1 MGPLGSVTTSYHRS
15 VETDRAVA
23 PTRGAMRE
31 ALAVGAI
38 GTLLLLAYE
47 WVLLTFAS
55 DRLFAGYRFQ
65 AWSSNDF
72 MQEVKIQD
80 LVDAGPVALWYLHV
94 QPPVLEALRLI
105 LSFPEY
111 LTGGTMTA
119 QMIDQR
125 MYVLYAVFYGAL
137 LFTVFLWVRTLTR
150 SRAWAYVGAVAIGAY
165 PGTIA
170 MATLLDGT
178 FPSAVLATVMLFLLY
193 LAIRQGSPR
202 LLNWWLLS
210 LVLLSFTRTIFQLQ
224 ILIFM
229 PVVVFLLYRY
239 RMRSAKPIAVV
250 LSVILTGSL
259 FLLPA
264 KQYVLYDTT
273 ATTSFAGNHQ
283 IEVVSYRPTD
293 AELAAVEVPQD
304 IIGNAEQFDSGFNS
318 PENVELNYILTQ
330 VGNDYY
336 LRDPFQVA
344 KNLLW
349 GVQMNTFQA
358 FRWTHD
364 YSIVGA
370 GPANIA
376 ADLLPWTPPSNVGL
390 SWVFYWLV
398 LLVTVGALLY
408 VYGIRGLMQLVRTY
422 AALAFIVATTMLTFL
437 LANRYDWT
445 EADRLKYI
453 LVPFFCVVF
462 ISTISRAAQKARA
475 RRESI
480 SKEPALES
488 RPI

>member
-1 MGPLGSVTTSYHRS
+1 MP
-15 VETDRAVA
+15 
-23 PTRGAMRE
+23 E
-31 ALAVGAI
+31 AIAVGFV
-38 GTLLLLAYE
+38 GTLVLLAYE
-47 WVLLTFAS
+47 WALLTFSS
-55 DRLFAGYRFQ
+55 DRLFDGYRFQ

-80 LVDAGPVALWYLHV
+80 LVDAGPAALWYLHV
-94 QPPVLEALRLI
+94 QPPMLETLRLM
-105 LSFPEY
+105 LSLPEY

-125 MYVLYAVFYGAL
+125 MYALYAVLFGVL
-137 LFTVFLWVRTLTR
+137 LFTVFLWVRILTR
-150 SRAWAYVGAVAIGAY
+150 SRVSAYVGAVVVGAY

-178 FPSAVLATVMLFLLY
+178 FPSAVLATLMLFLLY

-202 LLNWWLLS
+202 MLNWWLLS

-239 RMRSAKPIAVV
+239 RMHSVKPLAVT

-264 KQYVLYDTT
+264 KQYALYDTT

-283 IEVVSYRPTD
+283 VEVVSYRPTE
-293 AELAAVEVPQD
+293 AELSAVEVPQD
-304 IIGNAEQFDSGFNS
+304 IVENAENFVSGFNS
-318 PENVELNYILTQ
+318 PDNVELNYVLTQ
-330 VGNDYY
+330 VGTDYY
-336 LRDPFQVA
+336 LREPFQVV

-364 YSIVGA
+364 YSITGA

-376 ADLLPWTPPSNVGL
+376 ADSLPWTPPSNVVL
-390 SWVFYWLV
+390 SWAFYWLA
-398 LLVTVGALLY
+398 LLITVGSLLY
-408 VYGIRGLMQLVRTY
+408 VYGLRGLLRHARTY
-422 AALAFIVATTMLTFL
+422 LALVFIVGTTMLTFL

-453 LVPFFCVVF
+453 LMPFFGIVFVV
-462 ISTISRAAQKARA
+462 SISRAWQEF
-475 RRESI
+475 REHRQST
-480 SKEPALES
+480 SSDSALQS
-488 RPI
+488 QSV

>member
-1 MGPLGSVTTSYHRS
+1 MTDQASAPIQRATTTKSW
-15 VETDRAVA
+15 
-23 PTRGAMRE
+23 RE
-31 ALAVGAI
+31 AFVVGLV
-38 GTLLLLAYE
+38 GTIALLAYQ
-47 WVLLTFAS
+47 WILLTFAT

-80 LVDAGPVALWYLHV
+80 LVDAGPSALWYLHV
-94 QPPVLEALRLI
+94 QPPMLEALRLT
-105 LSFPEY
+105 LSLPEY
-111 LTGGTMTA
+111 LSDGTMTP

-150 SRAWAYVGAVAIGAY
+150 SRVWAYVGAVAIGIY

-178 FPSAVLATVMLFLLY
+178 FPSAVLTTVMLFLLY
-193 LAIRQGSPR
+193 LAIRRASPR
-202 LLNWWLLS
+202 LLNWWLFS
-210 LVLLSFTRTIFQLQ
+210 LVLLSLTRTIFQLQ

-229 PVVVFLLYRY
+229 PVVVFLLYRF
-239 RMRSAKPIAVV
+239 RMKSVKPFAVG

-283 IEVVSYRPTD
+283 IEVVSYRPTE
-293 AELAAVEVPQD
+293 AELNAVEVPPD
-304 IIGNAEQFDSGFNS
+304 IIENAQKFVSGFNS

-336 LRDPFQVA
+336 LREPFQVF

-358 FRWTHD
+358 LRWTHD
-364 YSIVGA
+364 YSIVEP

-376 ADLLPWTPPSNVGL
+376 ADTLPWTPPSNVFV
-390 SWVFYWLV
+390 SSAFYLLV
-398 LLVTVGALLY
+398 IAVTVGSLLY
-408 VYGIRGLMQLVRTY
+408 AFGIRGILQRLRIY
-422 AALAFIVATTMLTFL
+422 AALVFIVGATMLTFL

-445 EADRLKYI
+445 EADRLKFV
-453 LVPFFCVVF
+453 LVPFTCVIFV
-462 ISTISRAAQKARA
+462 SAVSKAVGKARD
-475 RRESI
+475 RRTS
-480 SKEPALES
+480 SVGEPALES
-488 RPI
+488 RSI

>member
-1 MGPLGSVTTSYHRS
+1 M
-15 VETDRAVA
+15 ETDRATA
-23 PTRGAMRE
+23 PTPGSIRE
-31 ALAVGAI
+31 PLLLGLA
-38 GTLLLLAYE
+38 GTLALLAYQ
-47 WVLLTFAS
+47 WALLTFAA

-80 LVDAGPVALWYLHV
+80 LVDAGPIALWYLHV
-94 QPPVLEALRLI
+94 QPPMLEALRLT
-105 LSFPEY
+105 LSLPEY
-111 LTGGTMTA
+111 LANGTMTA

-125 MYVLYAVFYGAL
+125 MYVLYALFYGAL
-137 LFTVFLWVRTLTR
+137 LFTVFMWVRTLTN
-150 SRAWAYVGAVAIGAY
+150 SRAWAYVGAIAIGAY

-178 FPSAVLATVMLFLLY
+178 FPSAVLTTVMLFLLY
-193 LAIRQGSPR
+193 LAIRRASPR
-202 LLNWWLLS
+202 LLNWWLFS
-210 LVLLSFTRTIFQLQ
+210 LVLLSLTRTIFQLQ

-239 RMRSAKPIAVV
+239 RMRAVKPVAVT
-250 LSVILTGSL
+250 LSVVLTGSL

-264 KQYVLYDTT
+264 KQFVLYDTT

-283 IEVVSYRPTD
+283 IEVVSYRPTE
-293 AELAAVEVPQD
+293 AELAAVDVPPD
-304 IIGNAEQFDSGFNS
+304 IIANAEKFVSGFNS
-318 PENVELNYILTQ
+318 PENIKVNYVLSQ

-336 LRDPFQVA
+336 LREPFQVV

-358 FRWTHD
+358 LRWTHD
-364 YSIVGA
+364 YSIVGS

-376 ADLLPWTPPSNVGL
+376 AAYLPWTPPSNVIVSWAFYLMMLTVTAASLVYAFGL
-390 SWVFYWLV
+390 RGV
-398 LLVTVGALLY
+398 LM
-408 VYGIRGLMQLVRTY
+408 RVRRY
-422 AALAFIVATTMLTFL
+422 AALVFIVATTMLTFL

-445 EADRLKYI
+445 EADRLKFVI
-453 LVPFFCVVF
+453 VPFFCVILV
-462 ISTISRAAQKARA
+462 STVARAAREART
-475 RRESI
+475 RSPV
-480 SKEPALES
+480 SKEEPALES

>member
-1 MGPLGSVTTSYHRS
+1 MVTDQASAPIK
-15 VETDRAVA
+15 RAT
-23 PTRGAMRE
+23 PREGWRE
-31 ALAVGAI
+31 AFLVGLV
-38 GTLLLLAYE
+38 GTVGLLAYQ
-47 WVLLTFAS
+47 WALLTFAT

-80 LVDAGPVALWYLHV
+80 LMDAGPIALWYLHV
-94 QPPVLEALRLI
+94 QPPMLEGLRLT
-105 LSFPEY
+105 LSLPEY
-111 LTGGTMTA
+111 LSNGTMTP

-137 LFTVFLWVRTLTR
+137 LFTVFLWVRTLTG
-150 SRAWAYVGAVAIGAY
+150 SRVWALAGAVAIGAY

-178 FPSAVLATVMLFLLY
+178 FPSAVLTTAMLFLLY

-239 RMRSAKPIAVV
+239 RMRSAKPIAVL

-304 IIGNAEQFDSGFNS
+304 IIENAEQFDSGFNS

-349 GVQMNTFQA
+349 GVQMNTVQA

-376 ADLLPWTPPSNVGL
+376 ADLLPWTPPSNVAL
-390 SWVFYWLV
+390 SWAFYWLV

-408 VYGIRGLMQLVRTY
+408 VYGIRGLMQLVRRY

-480 SKEPALES
+480 SREPALES
-488 RPI
+488 HPI

>member
-1 MGPLGSVTTSYHRS
+1 MTDRPSAPVQRVTTSK
-15 VETDRAVA
+15 
-23 PTRGAMRE
+23 GWRE
-31 ALAVGAI
+31 AFVIGLI
-38 GTLLLLAYE
+38 GTMGLLAYQ
-47 WVLLTFAS
+47 WALLTFAA

-80 LVDAGPVALWYLHV
+80 LVDAGPIALWYLHV
-94 QPPVLEALRLI
+94 QPPMLEALRLT
-105 LSFPEY
+105 LSLPEY
-111 LTGGTMTA
+111 LSDGTMTP

-125 MYVLYAVFYGAL
+125 MYVLYAIFYGAL
-137 LFTVFLWVRTLTR
+137 LFTVFLWVRTLTWSR
-150 SRAWAYVGAVAIGAY
+150 SWAYLGAVAIGAY

-178 FPSAVLATVMLFLLY
+178 FPSAVLTTVMLFLLY
-193 LAIRQGSPR
+193 LAIRQRSPR

-210 LVLLSFTRTIFQLQ
+210 LVLLSLTRTIFQLQ

-229 PVVVFLLYRY
+229 PVVVLLLYRY
-239 RMRSAKPIAVV
+239 RMRAVKPAAVGLSA
-250 LSVILTGSL
+250 ILTGSL

-283 IEVVSYRPTD
+283 IEVVSYRPTE

-304 IIGNAEQFDSGFNS
+304 IIENAEMFVSGFNS
-318 PENVELNYILTQ
+318 PENVELNYILAQ

-336 LRDPFQVA
+336 LREPFQVV

-358 FRWTHD
+358 LRWTHD
-364 YSIVGA
+364 YSIVEP

-376 ADLLPWTPPSNVGL
+376 ADVLPWTPPSNVVM
-390 SWVFYWLV
+390 SWAFY
-398 LLVTVGALLY
+398 LLVIAVTIGSWIYAVGSRRVLQRL
-408 VYGIRGLMQLVRTY
+408 RTY
-422 AALAFIVATTMLTFL
+422 AALAFMVGATMLTFL

-445 EADRLKYI
+445 EADRLKFV
-453 LVPFFCVVF
+453 LVPSCCVMFV
-462 ISTISRAAQKARA
+462 SGVSRAVAKARN
-475 RRESI
+475 RGTPSVVEF
-480 SKEPALES
+480 ALES
-488 RPI
+488 RSI